1 MRIRWKVS
9 FNGENVIRK
18 KINPSIYL
26 IQDNPSFYLINGNLI
41 LASKGMRWRIWD
53 MPHLDVIDDVLT
65 QIWEENR
72 S

>member
-26 IQDNPSFYLINGNLI
+26 INDNFNDNLI

>member
-26 IQDNPSFYLINGNLI
+26 INDNLT
-41 LASKGMRWRIWD
+41 LAFKGMRWRIWD
-53 MPHLDVIDDVLT
+53 MPHLDIIDDVLT

-72 S
+72 